1 VYLATPD
8 MNDASWQS
16 VAARLGVV
24 VLLVL
29 ANAFFVA
36 TEFALVSSRRTR
48 IEAMIRRG
56 DAKAKLARRALLA
69 IDRSISGTQLGITL
83 ASLGLGWVGE
93 PTIAHLLERVFA
105 PLPGPLAPL
114 AAHGVAGTLAFLG
127 ITFLHI
133 VLGELTPKAVA
144 LLYPERTSAW
154 VAGPL
159 LAFTF
164 ATNPFIW
171 LLRGSANAVL
181 KLFGLRTPTR
191 LERLHSAEELRM
203 LVDQSAKAGKLDRD
217 DARLLA
223 GVFEFSEKTAR
234 DVMTPRTAMA
244 ALPATATI
252 AEAAD
257 RIAAARRSRYPV
269 SGASLDDIVGIVHAK
284 DVLAALRSAGPP
296 KTLADLMRPAHFVP
310 GSREVE
316 DVLADMKLKSAH
328 MVIVLDEFGGTAGLV
343 TMEDLLEEIVGQI
356 YDEYDRPA
364 ELRPSGAVLP
374 PGAALAGGLALDEVN
389 SRCGL
394 TLASDDYATLG
405 GFLFGRLGRL
415 PRAGD
420 RVPVDGGEFE
430 ITAMDGRRVGEARFV
445 PNGEVRT

>member
-1 VYLATPD
+1 
-8 MNDASWQS
+8 MNDSWPS

-24 VLLVL
+24 ALLVL

-36 TEFALVSSRRTR
+36 AEYALVASRRTR

-56 DAKAKLARRALLA
+56 DAKAKLARRALLTL
-69 IDRSISGTQLGITL
+69 DRSISATQLGITL

-93 PTIAHLLERVFA
+93 PAIARTLAGLFALLPRPAAV
-105 PLPGPLAPL
+105 LAG
-114 AAHGVAGTLAFLG
+114 HGVAVLVAFLA
-127 ITFLHI
+127 ITFLDV
-133 VLGELTPKAVA
+133 VLGELAPKAIA
-144 LLYPERTSAW
+144 LLYPERTSRW
-154 VAGPL
+154 LSGPL
-159 LAFTF
+159 IAFAY

-171 LLRGSANAVL
+171 LLRGSANLVL
-181 KLFGLRTPTR
+181 RLFGQRTPTT

-203 LVDQSAKAGKLDRD
+203 LVDQSAKGGKLDRA

-234 DVMTPRTAMA
+234 DVMTPRTAMT
-244 ALPATATI
+244 ALPATATL

-284 DVLAALRSAGPP
+284 DVLAALRRPGPP
-296 KTLADLMRPAHFVP
+296 KTLGELMRPAHFVP

-316 DVLADMKLKSAH
+316 DVLADMKLKSVH

-364 ELRPSGAVLP
+364 DVRMSGAQPP
-374 PGAALAGGLALDEVN
+374 PGSGLAGGLSLAEVN
-389 SRCGL
+389 ARCGL
-394 TLASDDYATLG
+394 ALASDDYATLG
-405 GFLFGRLGRL
+405 GYLFGRLGRL
-415 PRAGD
+415 PKTGD
-420 RVPVDGGEFE
+420 RVEVDGGAFE

-445 PNGEVRT
+445 RDGEVMK